1 MNPNQTQRG
10 NASQKCHNRTCVFL
24 HVWYKYL
31 LDLFVCL
38 FCVSWLPQEWRNW
51 RLPALFSKV
60 CMKRRDVTSPSSP
73 ASSSGI
79 TKFLICLMVYLFPDF
94 FSWLIHNYCSMRSY
108 RWLSDNSRLHNNLY
122 QRQIDTNIWSCNYNL
137 TWCSNFAWMAFY
149 FSSVAAKTIHNPV
162 ITIKLQPVLQ
172 SGHYM
177 VDERNVT
184 APNTVKHFSVTAADT
199 GNFLPLSH
207 NGKVSLPTTNTTL
220 CHIEPLPKR
229 PPLLKGTL
237 GQSHKCH
244 YKIIATDPWTRT

>member
-38 FCVSWLPQEWRNW
+38 FCASWLPQEWRNW

-73 ASSSGI
+73 SSSSGI

-108 RWLSDNSRLHNNLY
+108 RWLSDNSRLHNNH
-122 QRQIDTNIWSCNYNL
+122 
-137 TWCSNFAWMAFY
+137 
-149 FSSVAAKTIHNPV
+149 AKLILIFGAV
-162 ITIKLQPVLQ
+162 IIILHDV
-172 SGHYM
+172 
-177 VDERNVT
+177 VT
-184 APNTVKHFSVTAADT
+184 LHEWLFI
-199 GNFLPLSH
+199 
-207 NGKVSLPTTNTTL
+207 SLL
-220 CHIEPLPKR
+220 
-229 PPLLKGTL
+229 
-237 GQSHKCH
+237 
-244 YKIIATDPWTRT
+244 